1 MAEMA
6 AVSRIDQLKSMVA
19 DAPDDAE
26 LRYFL
31 AMAYV
36 SAGDENSALA
46 GFRQLASENPEYVP
60 AYVQSGQL
68 LARLGREDEARTIF
82 RAGIAAAQKAG
93 DMHAAGEMEAFLDS
107 L

>member
-1 MAEMA
+1 MAGG
-6 AVSRIDQLKSMVA
+6 SRIEQLKSMLA
-19 DAPDDAE
+19 ELPNDAE

-36 SAGDENSALA
+36 SAADNDAALACFQQLADENP
-46 GFRQLASENPEYVP
+46 GYVP

-68 LARLGREDEARTIF
+68 LARLGREEEARSVF
-82 RAGIAAAQKAG
+82 RAGISAAQKAG
-93 DMHAAGEMEAFLDS
+93 DSHAAGEMEAFLDS

>member
-1 MAEMA
+1 MAGGT
-6 AVSRIDQLKSMVA
+6 RIDQLKSMLA
-19 DAPDDAE
+19 DTPDDAE

-36 SAGDENSALA
+36 SGGDDASALA
-46 GFRQLASENPEYVP
+46 CFRQLSDESPGYVP
-60 AYVQSGQL
+60 AYVQCGQL
-68 LARLGREDEARTIF
+68 LARLGREDEARGVF

-93 DMHAAGEMEAFLDS
+93 DSHAAGEMEAFLDS